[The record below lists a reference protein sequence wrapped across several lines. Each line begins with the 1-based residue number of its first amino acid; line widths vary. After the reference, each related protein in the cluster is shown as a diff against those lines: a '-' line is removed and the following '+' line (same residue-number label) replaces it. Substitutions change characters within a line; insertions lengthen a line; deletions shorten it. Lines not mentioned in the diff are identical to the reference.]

1 MDTKKLDKWADL
13 LLDTGKRNNLINFK
27 DTRASTVEVLLP
39 SSDVLFEKVDGTVSF
54 EVFDPKIVEEDDDT
68 EESCAPEQLQ
78 IGTPEEPSEPE
89 QLQIG
94 TPEESS
100 EPEQLQIEVS
110 EKADTSGGKAAFLAQ
125 YSGKIK
131 RQNQILLYNAA
142 TNPLTAVKNIDKKA
156 REFIEETGVNVA
168 YMAFGFVHW
177 KESAASNY
185 VFRAP
190 ILLVPIRLEQASA
203 VEPYFIK
210 SAEDDI
216 IVNPTFSYKMDAEH
230 GVKLPEY
237 NDEGLTAYLE
247 KAEAK
252 PVDGQPTE
260 TFEEVAVEKHFEFP
274 SYKAADFFE
283 VCRRHHYRDFKA
295 IVKEILEVEAPL
307 SEDLFLKRIVWYFE
321 REKVTNV
328 VQRAYEQQ
336 MYGYQRYGII
346 RRNGFLYL
354 DNGKEIQFRGPGDI
368 ERDIKQIAPEE
379 LAAGMFEILK
389 QNVTADKSG
398 LYRSLAA
405 QCGVTRVG
413 KAINEA
419 MDTALSILAD
429 KVSVSGEAIS
439 VRQ

>member
-177 KESAASNY
+177 KENAASNY

-230 GVKLPEY
+230 GVKLP
-237 NDEGLTAYLE
+237 NIT
-247 KAEAK
+247 
-252 PVDGQPTE
+252 
-260 TFEEVAVEKHFEFP
+260 
-274 SYKAADFFE
+274 
-283 VCRRHHYRDFKA
+283 
-295 IVKEILEVEAPL
+295 
-307 SEDLFLKRIVWYFE
+307 
-321 REKVTNV
+321 
-328 VQRAYEQQ
+328 
-336 MYGYQRYGII
+336 M
-346 RRNGFLYL
+346 
-354 DNGKEIQFRGPGDI
+354 RG
-368 ERDIKQIAPEE
+368 
-379 LAAGMFEILK
+379 
-389 QNVTADKSG
+389 
-398 LYRSLAA
+398 
-405 QCGVTRVG
+405 
-413 KAINEA
+413 
-419 MDTALSILAD
+419 
-429 KVSVSGEAIS
+429 
-439 VRQ
+439 